1 MSGDEFK
8 GTPEGLPN
16 NDISTPVPP
25 KRGKKLSGG
34 EAPRARKTKRAEEPA
49 KPQAEYAP
57 SPEEADS
64 SGPDPFDPKQFRA
77 GSQTAA
83 SIAQRVWTDG
93 QILIR
98 KPNDQEWFRV
108 RPGDDWKLMASIL
121 QRRADGK
128 YRLLDPA
135 IAPAVRQAKV
145 MTLHCGITIE
155 GNPFLWPIA
164 EPLPD
169 GKDYAYWET
178 ARGIAV
184 EAEAHW
190 IRVWANQSA
199 GCYNSERAPKDY
211 GEGKW
216 ETAPSTFRDWLRIGF
231 GKDGVVRDLE
241 HPDLKKLRGEL

>member
-1 MSGDEFK
+1 MSDDELRNM
-8 GTPEGLPN
+8 PEGLPN
-16 NDISTPVPP
+16 SDAPPPAQP
-25 KRGKKLSGG
+25 KRSKKLNGG
-34 EAPRARKTKRAEEPA
+34 ETPWARKTKRAEEPA

-64 SGPDPFDPKQFRA
+64 SEPDPFDPKQFRA

-108 RPGDDWKLMASIL
+108 RPGDDWTLMASIL

-128 YRLLDPA
+128 YRLLDP
-135 IAPAVRQAKV
+135 
-145 MTLHCGITIE
+145 
-155 GNPFLWPIA
+155 
-164 EPLPD
+164 
-169 GKDYAYWET
+169 
-178 ARGIAV
+178 
-184 EAEAHW
+184 
-190 IRVWANQSA
+190 
-199 GCYNSERAPKDY
+199 Y

-216 ETAPSTFRDWLRIGF
+216 ETTPSTFRDWLRIGF
-231 GKDGVVRDLE
+231 GKDGVIRDLE